1 MTNAN
6 LSRLACE
13 IAPAIES
20 RPALIADDRTL
31 RYGELATA
39 VEKLAGG
46 FADALGIRA
55 GDRVALLLPNRI
67 EFAIAYLAT
76 IRIGAVIVP
85 LNPAL
90 ATKELGDILA
100 ECRPRAIVLLDSAL
114 DATSDARA
122 AAPTI
127 ERTVLV
133 GTSEASAETRAPGAV
148 SFDALVGGGS
158 PRAAAPTRDDDVAAI
173 LYSSGTTG
181 RPKGI
186 LLSHRNMRANVESL
200 ARVREWDDHETF
212 LTVLPL
218 FHGYAATAMLLL
230 GLRLGATN
238 LLESRFV
245 PPRILERIQSYRVTF
260 FAGVP
265 PMYSVFLKTCD
276 PADYDLSSC
285 RVFLSGAAPLP
296 VPLFEQFRDRFGIE
310 IVEGYGPQ
318 ECSPVVSVNP
328 MLGRVKPGTVGPPI
342 PDVDVAITD
351 DAGNPC
357 ATGEDGEIRVRG
369 DNVMLGYY
377 EKPEETA
384 RVLEDG
390 WYRTGDMGRL
400 DDDGFLSI
408 TGRIKEMIIVN
419 GENVYPA
426 EVEAV
431 LHQHESIADAAV
443 KGMPDPVRG
452 ERVVAFVVARPDATP
467 DDRAIVA
474 HCTRSLAPFKVPHDV
489 RFVDAIPR
497 SAAGK
502 ILRLELPD
510 A

>member
-13 IAPAIES
+13 FAPALEN

-46 FADALGIRA
+46 LADALGIRA
-55 GDRVALLLPNRI
+55 GDRIAIILPNRI
-67 EFAIAYLAT
+67 EFAIGYLAT
-76 IRIGAVIVP
+76 LRIGAVVVP
-85 LNPAL
+85 LNPTL
-90 ATKELGDILA
+90 APKELADILT
-100 ECRPRAIVLLDSAL
+100 ECEPRLLVLLADSRDAVSEAL
-114 DATSDARA
+114 A
-122 AAPTI
+122 AAPSI
-127 ERTVLV
+127 ERLVLV
-133 GTSEASAETRAPGAV
+133 DTASNSSLTSGPSTITFE
-148 SFDALVGGGS
+148 ALVGGGS
-158 PRAAAPTRDDDVAAI
+158 PRAAAPTGEDDLAAI
-173 LYSSGTTG
+173 LYTSGTTG

-200 ARVREWDDHETF
+200 ARVRTWDDHETF

-218 FHGYAATAMLLL
+218 FHGYAATAMMLLA
-230 GLRLGATN
+230 LRLGATN

-245 PPRILERIQSYRVTF
+245 PPRILERIASYRVTF

-265 PMYSVFLKTCD
+265 PMYSVFLKMCD

-342 PDVDVAITD
+342 PDVEVAITD
-351 DAGNPC
+351 EAGNPC
-357 ATGEDGEIRVRG
+357 ATGVDGEIRVRG
-369 DNVMLGYY
+369 DNVMLGYF
-377 EKPEETA
+377 ENPDETA

-400 DDDGFLSI
+400 DEDGFLSI

-431 LHQHESIADAAV
+431 LYEHEAVADAAV

-452 ERVVAFVVARPDATP
+452 ERIVAFVVPRPSSKA
-467 DDRAIVA
+467 DDGAIIA
-474 HCTRSLAPFKVPHDV
+474 HCTRALAPFKVPHDI

-502 ILRLELPD
+502 ILRLELPES
-510 A
+510 